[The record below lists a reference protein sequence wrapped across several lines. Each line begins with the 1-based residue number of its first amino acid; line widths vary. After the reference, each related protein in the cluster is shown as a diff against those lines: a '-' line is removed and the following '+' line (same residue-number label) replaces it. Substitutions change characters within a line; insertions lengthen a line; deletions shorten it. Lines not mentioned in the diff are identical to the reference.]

1 MSKDGSMLKR
11 VGMATLNYGVGSI
24 LPKVIGFFLIPLYTA
39 FLTPA
44 DYGIVDIVSTLA
56 AFLMI
61 LMRLGLPGAVTR
73 FYFNHKEGPELGD
86 YVTTISLAVN
96 AAGVVVGGLALAVL
110 WFFGGK
116 LVPGVEFWPFVVL
129 GVISAVLTSNSDL
142 QRRLIQVREQ
152 SSYSAKLSV
161 ATAAVNIL
169 LSIALVA
176 GLRWGALGLI
186 TGVVVANAIFFIQAR
201 LYLAPDLKGRFRRDM
216 LADSSKYA
224 IAILPGHIVS
234 NLAPVATRSVLATV
248 DSLAAVGVFGIANRF
263 ASPLGLLAAAFNSAY
278 LPVYFALRKEGTA
291 EAHKRVADTAQAVWL
306 LAMALFIGTV
316 VAGPPVVKLMTHDA
330 FDGAGDVL
338 VVLAIGFLAQMVYLL
353 FAPELFYVKTP
364 WIVPVLSGVA
374 AAVSIGVTWLT
385 ANRFG
390 AIGLAAAQSAGFV
403 VQAVLSA
410 IASHALHPIPH
421 AWLEYSK
428 VVLAGGVSIVWTLK
442 VTGAGLL
449 FQASLVVPALALF
462 FVLLLVMKHT
472 GVSAALALARS
483 RLALGRTT

>member
-61 LMRLGLPGAVTR
+61 MMRLGLPGAVTR

-86 YVTTISLAVN
+86 YVTTISLVVN
-96 AAGVVVGGLALAVL
+96 AAGVVVGGIALAVL

-176 GLRWGALGLI
+176 GLHWGALGLI

-201 LYLAPDLKGRFRRDM
+201 VYLAPDLKGRFRSDM

-224 IAILPGHIVS
+224 MAILPGHIVS

-263 ASPLGLLAAAFNSAY
+263 ASPLGLLASAFNSAY

-316 VAGPPVVKLMTHDA
+316 VAGPPVVKLMTHGA
-330 FDGAGDVL
+330 FEGAGDVL
-338 VVLAIGFLAQMVYLL
+338 VVLAIGFLAQMVHML
-353 FAPELFYVKTP
+353 FGPELFYVKTP

-374 AAVSIGVTWLT
+374 AGVSIALTWAL
-385 ANRFG
+385 AGRYG
-390 AIGLAAAQSAGFV
+390 ALGLAAAQSAGFV

-410 IASHALHPIPH
+410 VASHALHPMPH
-421 AWLEYSK
+421 AWWDYLK
-428 VVLAGGVSIVWTLK
+428 VVVAGVAAVGCAWPTRDLSPVLAAAVV
-442 VTGAGLL
+442 VPC
-449 FQASLVVPALALF
+449 LVVFVALLRI
-462 FVLLLVMKHT
+462 
-472 GVSAALALARS
+472 ARHPGIEASS
-483 RLALGRTT
+483 RLVRARLSRAAA